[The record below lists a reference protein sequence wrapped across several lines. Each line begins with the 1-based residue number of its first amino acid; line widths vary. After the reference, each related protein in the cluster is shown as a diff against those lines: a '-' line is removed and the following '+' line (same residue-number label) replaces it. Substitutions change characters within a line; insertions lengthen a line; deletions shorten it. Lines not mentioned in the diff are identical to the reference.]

1 MNSNKNN
8 PIGPDTRALIR
19 KLSINCVD
27 EALFEKILTTLLL
40 RANENKEQGHGFNVG
55 VLQLT

>member
-1 MNSNKNN
+1 MNSKKNDS
-8 PIGPDTRALIR
+8 IAPDIRALIR

>member
-1 MNSNKNN
+1 MNSNKND

>member
-1 MNSNKNN
+1 MNSNKND
-8 PIGPDTRALIR
+8 PIGPDTRALIL

>member
-1 MNSNKNN
+1 MNSNKKE
-8 PIGPDTRALIR
+8 PIGPETRALIR